1 MPRVHVYLPD
11 DLYQFVK
18 DHQLLASE
26 LLQEAIR
33 SKVYQQDLREEMER
47 RINESIG
54 EIRQPSAE
62 AWAQAR
68 ALSSRMRGDGTA
80 GAGG

>member
-18 DHQLLASE
+18 EHQLPASE

-33 SKVYQQDLREEMER
+33 SEVYQQDLREEMER

-54 EIRQPSAE
+54 EIPEPSAK
-62 AWAQAR
+62 AWAQAK
-68 ALSSRMRGDGTA
+68 ALSIGIRGDGTA
-80 GAGG
+80 GTGG

>member
-1 MPRVHVYLPD
+1 MPRIHVYLPE

-18 DHQLLASE
+18 EHQLSASE

-33 SKVYQQDLREEMER
+33 SEIYQQDLREGMER

-54 EIRQPSAE
+54 EVREPSAE
-62 AWAQAR
+62 AWALAK
-68 ALSSRMRGDGTA
+68 ALSSRTRGDETA
-80 GAGG
+80 GADE

>member
-18 DHQLLASE
+18 EHQLSASE

-33 SKVYQQDLREEMER
+33 SGVYQQDLREEMEH

-54 EIRQPSAE
+54 GDSRAFCRGVGASA
-62 AWAQAR
+62 
-68 ALSSRMRGDGTA
+68 SSLKPHPR
-80 GAGG
+80 

>member
-1 MPRVHVYLPD
+1 MPRVHVYLTD

-18 DHQLLASE
+18 EHQLSASE

-33 SKVYQQDLREEMER
+33 TEIYQQDLREEMER

-54 EIRQPSAE
+54 EIPEPSAE
-62 AWAQAR
+62 AWARVQ
-68 ALSSRMRGDGTA
+68 ALSSRIRSDGTA

>member
-18 DHQLLASE
+18 EHQLPASE

-33 SKVYQQDLREEMER
+33 TEIYQQDLREEMER

-54 EIRQPSAE
+54 EIPEPSAE

-68 ALSSRMRGDGTA
+68 TLSSRIRGDGTA
-80 GAGG
+80 NAGR